1 MDKKYTAHKFSPMNH
16 AEPDLILEI
25 KRKSKNIMSDK
36 ENGYCIMSCAIA
48 SYLTPFEHKV
58 IFYIQRYSSRLGGM
72 RVSLSRL
79 SEITQIGINTVGYC
93 VDDLCDI
100 GLVRVISANESI
112 KTYAID
118 LENVEKL
125 IRICSDW
132 CLSDYGIVQLRKKLK
147 FKNIGKLTKAEIEK
161 AAKGCEI
168 DEFKL
173 NRQNDAYEQQD

>member
-1 MDKKYTAHKFSPMNH
+1 MGKKYTAHKFSPMNH

-58 IFYIQRYSSRLGGM
+58 MFNVQRYSSRLGGM
-72 RVSLSRL
+72 RISLAKL
-79 SEITQIGINTVGYC
+79 SKITQISINTIGYC

-100 GLVRVISANESI
+100 GLIKVISADENI

-118 LENVEKL
+118 LENVKKL
-125 IRICSDW
+125 IDICSDW

-161 AAKGCEI
+161 AVKGCEI
-168 DEFKL
+168 DEVKL
-173 NRQNDAYEQQD
+173 SRQNDADE